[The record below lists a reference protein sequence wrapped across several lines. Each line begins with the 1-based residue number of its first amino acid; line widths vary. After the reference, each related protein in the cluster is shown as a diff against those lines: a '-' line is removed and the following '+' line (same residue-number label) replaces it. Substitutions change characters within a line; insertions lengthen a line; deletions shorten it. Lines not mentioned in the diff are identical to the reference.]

1 MIRAVVLE
9 SHVLQEVTQNLMDSG
24 IVDCDHKD
32 PEQVGNLI
40 SDRIQEVL
48 DSLTD
53 PSEVMH
59 LLNGQR
65 LRYAIGML
73 PDVSDE
79 EVAA

>member
-1 MIRAVVLE
+1 
-9 SHVLQEVTQNLMDSG
+9 
-24 IVDCDHKD
+24 
-32 PEQVGNLI
+32 EQVGNLI